1 VITRKTKLQLLA
13 FAVVAL
19 LGISYVGFNYV
30 GLDRL
35 LLGTGYEVDADF
47 ADSGGIFVNA
57 EVTYRGVAVGR
68 VSDMQLTEDGVRVTL
83 TIDPDA
89 EDIPAD
95 TDAVVATRSAV
106 GEQYV
111 DLRPTDDDGPYL
123 EDGAVIPVE
132 RTAIP
137 IPVEQLL
144 LNVDELV
151 NSVDPEDLRV
161 VVQELGDAFE
171 GAGDDL
177 ARLIDN
183 GDLLLARAEES
194 LPQTLAL
201 ITDGRTVL
209 DTQVASRS
217 AIEQWATDL
226 RGVSD
231 TLVDIDPDL
240 RGLLVSAPEAGD
252 ALQRLLDRAGPG
264 LGSLVSHVDILNGV
278 TIPRLSGVE
287 QLLVTYPDVVSGG
300 FTVVRRDG
308 DEMRAHFGFVLNAD
322 DPRAC
327 TSGYVSTGAS
337 DSPDDI
343 LRIDTESV
351 RCDVVNGADPNPGD
365 GVDESGS
372 DLRGEQN
379 IGRTGGVGSPGPQG
393 QAGSLPPIL
402 AQLDGLLSSILGG
415 LPFAD
420 GVRAP

>member
-1 VITRKTKLQLLA
+1 VITRRTRLQLLA

-19 LGISYVGFNYV
+19 MGISYVGFNYV

-35 LLGTGYEVDADF
+35 LLGTGYEVEADF

-68 VSDMQLTEDGVRVTL
+68 VSDLQLTEDGVRVTL
-83 TIDPDA
+83 TIDPDTA
-89 EDIPAD
+89 DIPAD
-95 TDAVVATRSAV
+95 TEAVVATRSAV

-111 DLRPTDDDGPYL
+111 DLRPADDDAPYL
-123 EDGAVIPVE
+123 ADGAVIPVE

-144 LNVDELV
+144 LDVDELV
-151 NSVDPEDLRV
+151 TSLDPEDLRV

-183 GDLLLARAEES
+183 GDLLLARAQES

-226 RGVSD
+226 RAVSD
-231 TLVDIDPDL
+231 TLVEIDPDV
-240 RGLLVSAPEAGD
+240 RGLLVSAPGAGD
-252 ALQRLLDRAGPG
+252 ALQGLLDRAGPG
-264 LGSLVSHVDILNGV
+264 LGSLASHLDILNGV
-278 TIPRLSGVE
+278 TIPRLTGIE
-287 QLLVTYPDVVSGG
+287 QILVTYPDVVSGG
-300 FTVVRRDG
+300 FTVVRDDG
-308 DEMRAHFGFVLNAD
+308 GEMRAHFGFVLNVD

-337 DSPDDI
+337 DSPDDV
-343 LRIDTESV
+343 LRIDTDAVS
-351 RCDVVNGADPNPGD
+351 CDVVDGVDPNPGD
-365 GVDESGS
+365 GVDETGS

-379 IGRTGGVGSPGPQG
+379 IGRAGGVGSPGPQG
-393 QAGSLPPIL
+393 QLGSLPPVLSTI
-402 AQLDGLLSSILGG
+402 DDLLTDILGA
-415 LPFAD
+415 LPFALD
-420 GVRAP
+420 QVLG